1 MARAMYVNV
10 VNEEES
16 RIAIVENGLLEELS
30 VETSR
35 DELIEGNIYKA
46 RVEKVVPGLDAVFVD
61 YGRERNGFI
70 ALSEVR
76 TEYFTNGERKAENL
90 KRGRDLIV
98 QVKKGEIGQKGAAL
112 TTFVSIPGRYLVIMP
127 FVDKRG
133 VSRQIEDE
141 SLRKDLRDAITET
154 AIPEGMG
161 YIVRTAAGDQKKQDI
176 QRDVMFLL
184 RLWKRISALY
194 EKASG
199 PTLIY
204 REGDIVI
211 RTIRDY
217 FAPEMKELLIDDEK
231 VHERVAAFFRAVMPW
246 HAKKVKLYDGR
257 APLFS
262 KHNLENQIAS
272 IYFDKVKLPS
282 GGSIVIQQTEALVS
296 VDVNSGSG
304 SKMKDIEETAFK
316 TNMEA
321 AAEVGRQLRLRD
333 MGGLIVIDFIDM
345 RSQTNQ
351 NAVKKE
357 LQRVLKSDK
366 ARTDIGTIS
375 KFGLLEL
382 SRQRLR
388 RAASPKVTGP
398 CPTCGGSGKL
408 FSTDTFSLQVSRVLH
423 LTLSKGQYKKANVGV
438 SVETASFLFNRKRTQ
453 IAQFE
458 EMFKTSINIFAEPL
472 LGPNQ
477 YYIDFIGEKTRYET
491 NLASTFRTETL
502 KCRAQ
507 DTREED
513 TKRKEIASY
522 EGLEDEPLMT
532 GIPDEVPDEPFT
544 AQPKTP
550 EETPETSEEEKT
562 AEPVATE
569 EPASDQ
575 TPHKKKRRRRRRKKK
590 TSAEHASE
598 NAETPST
605 APEAKEEEQSSEPKP
620 ETGTAPDQTKPTAK
634 KPRRRSRRRGKKPAQ
649 APQAGQAPAP
659 AEPPPA
665 AEPVG
670 EPEQATESEA
680 TGEKKIRKRPSRRR
694 RSRKKPGPAPTSTP
708 SEE

>member
-46 RVEKVVPGLDAVFVD
+46 RVEKVIPGLDAVFVD

-112 TTFVSIPGRYLVIMP
+112 TTFVSIPGRYLVLMP
-127 FVDKRG
+127 YVDKRG
-133 VSRQIEDE
+133 VSRQIESE
-141 SLRKDLRDAITET
+141 TLRKDLRDAIAET

-184 RLWKRISALY
+184 RMWKRISALY
-194 EKASG
+194 EKAQG
-199 PTLIY
+199 PSLIY

-231 VHERVAAFFRAVMPW
+231 VYERVAAFFRAVMPW
-246 HAKKVKLYDGR
+246 HAKKVHLYDGR

-262 KHNLENQIAS
+262 KHNLENQIGS
-272 IYFDKVKLPS
+272 IYLDKVKLPS

-296 VDVNSGSG
+296 VDVNSGAG

-333 MGGLIVIDFIDM
+333 MGGLVVIDFIDM
-345 RSQTNQ
+345 RSQSNQ
-351 NAVKKE
+351 TSVKKE
-357 LQRVLKSDK
+357 LQRVLKNDK

-388 RAASPKVTGP
+388 RAASPKVTSP
-398 CPTCGGSGKL
+398 CPTCGGTGKL
-408 FSTDTFSLQVSRVLH
+408 FSTDTFSLQVTRVLH
-423 LTLSKGQYKKANVGV
+423 LTLSKGTYRKANVGV
-438 SVETASFLFNRKRTQ
+438 AVETASFLFNRKRKQ

-458 EMFKTSINIFAEPL
+458 EMFKASVNIFAEPA

-477 YYIDFIGEKTRYET
+477 YYIDFIGEKNRFET
-491 NLASTFRTETL
+491 NLPSAFRAETL
-502 KCRAQ
+502 KCRAATTQ
-507 DTREED
+507 SEETRQ
-513 TKRKEIASY
+513 KEIASY
-522 EGLEDEPLMT
+522 DGIDDETLMS
-532 GIPDEVPDEPFT
+532 GIPDEVPDEPAVT
-544 AQPKTP
+544 LAEPPREPSEP
-550 EETPETSEEEKT
+550 EEEPTVGPA
-562 AEPVATE
+562 AEPAGE
-569 EPASDQ
+569 ETMPADQ
-575 TPHKKKRRRRRRKKK
+575 APHKKRRRRRRRKKK
-590 TSAEHASE
+590 TASE
-598 NAETPST
+598 QAQASETSVESKPVEAPS
-605 APEAKEEEQSSEPKP
+605 ESEPDREP
-620 ETGTAPDQTKPTAK
+620 ETETTAAQEKTAAK
-634 KPRRRSRRRGKKPAQ
+634 KPRRRSRRRGKKPVQPAA
-649 APQAGQAPAP
+649 APVENTPP
-659 AEPPPA
+659 AEPVVQPPPADEGTGPAEKKARKRPARRRRPRKKTGPAPA
-665 AEPVG
+665 AEPSG
-670 EPEQATESEA
+670 E
-680 TGEKKIRKRPSRRR
+680 
-694 RSRKKPGPAPTSTP
+694 
-708 SEE
+708 